1 MGNNRFQWP
10 TVHKSWKVSIFN
22 YSGTPSGAGRA
33 SNKDLVGGKH
43 RTIRKNK
50 GWSCSSAKPHY
61 EDAHWSTGLGR
72 WQFGPTHPSS
82 RTSYAGKRKKKNIRE
97 LPIVSQ
103 PFPTFFWHFHTFSHL
118 MPIHLGPRH
127 CSKTRLRNASDL
139 SIMLSKPQPIL
150 QDIWLWVKT
159 LVPWV
164 PSNSWDVNSPKCIVR
179 VQIFLF
185 FVFLFFSL
193 GHFFLL
199 FATFWSRNT
208 YFAEFR
214 S

>member
-82 RTSYAGKRKKKNIRE
+82 RTSYAGKRKKKKHPRTADSFTT
-97 LPIVSQ
+97 VSHL
-103 PFPTFFWHFHTFSHL
+103 FLTFSY
-118 MPIHLGPRH
+118 I
-127 CSKTRLRNASDL
+127 
-139 SIMLSKPQPIL
+139 
-150 QDIWLWVKT
+150 
-159 LVPWV
+159 
-164 PSNSWDVNSPKCIVR
+164 
-179 VQIFLF
+179 
-185 FVFLFFSL
+185 FSL
-193 GHFFLL
+193 DANPFRAQAL
-199 FATFWSRNT
+199 FKDSPSKCL
-208 YFAEFR
+208 R
-214 S
+214 SQHHAVQTSAHSARYMAMSQNPGTLGTLK